1 MGGYK
6 VFLRKI
12 WGDIKWSLI
21 NIFVLSIL
29 VLSFITILPT
39 SNAIQFQLD
48 QINKASNA
56 LIEVRPQKD
65 SVGIIDLDVPPFIL
79 INKINE
85 YYKSGLFFTSSDLE
99 KLSQISHV
107 KRVMGG
113 VILYIEI
120 FWGYSKCFE
129 KATRE
134 FILDFYIK
142 QIESEYGT
150 SRENILQ
157 QLEEQAS
164 RRNISIYDYVY
175 ELSKGY
181 FTKKNEILVINTSET
196 IDIISY
202 FNNLLDGEDIVNK
215 HKDILLTIDALRIS
229 YINYSINKVITCD
242 EAVDIGDEGQILF
255 RNVIGNS
262 NILVRLSG
270 IIPSTYLIKG
280 VMDTKLYNDIIN
292 NITSTLPKDTVENV
306 TNLTALYSVAYIIV
320 DEPQNINNVIKM
332 IKSTFPNAQVIP
344 VSETYQISSA
354 AIGNL
359 KNSLNL
365 INIFV
370 ITTIL
375 ISLLGLR
382 IFETSKKK
390 RELGLIKSFGWSFK
404 MVFTYYALPIFIAG
418 LCASIISTI
427 IYWLISP
434 TITTILL
441 NEFKKSIPPALSSRL
456 INILEYGMSKTSLYQ
471 IFGYALVIG
480 ILASLVLTLIPLIY
494 YNKLELE
501 DVLREE

>member
-1 MGGYK
+1 MTGYK

-12 WGDIKWSLI
+12 WGDIRWSLI

-29 VLSFITILPT
+29 VLSLITILPT

-79 INKINE
+79 VNKINE

-99 KLSQISHV
+99 KLSQIPHV
-107 KRVMGG
+107 KRVIGG

-129 KATRE
+129 EATRE

-157 QLEEQAS
+157 QLEEEAS

-175 ELSKGY
+175 ELSKVY

-202 FNNLLDGEDIVNK
+202 FNNLVDGEDIVNR

-229 YINYSINKVITCD
+229 YINYSMNKVITCD
-242 EAVDIGDEGQILF
+242 ETVDIGDEGQILF
-255 RNVIGNS
+255 RNIIGNS
-262 NILVRLSG
+262 NIVVRLSG
-270 IIPSTYLIKG
+270 IIPSSYLIKG

-292 NITSTLPKDTVENV
+292 NITSILPKDTVENI
-306 TNLTALYSVAYIIV
+306 TNLTSLYSVAYIIV
-320 DEPQNINNVIKM
+320 DEPHNINNVIKM
-332 IKSTFPNAQVIP
+332 IKSKFPNAQVIP

-404 MVFTYYALPIFIAG
+404 MVFTYYALPILIVG

-441 NEFKKSIPPALSSRL
+441 NEFRKSIPPALSSRL
-456 INILEYGMSKTSLYQ
+456 ITILEYGMSKTSLYQ
-471 IFGYALVIG
+471 IFGYALTIG